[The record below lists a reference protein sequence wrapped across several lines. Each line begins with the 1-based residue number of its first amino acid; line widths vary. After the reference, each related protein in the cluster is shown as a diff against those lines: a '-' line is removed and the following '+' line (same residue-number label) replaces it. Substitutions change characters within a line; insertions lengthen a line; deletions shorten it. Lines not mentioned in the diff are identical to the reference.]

1 MGVSVC
7 EYHPDLSSD
16 GAATFKES
24 TTLDLAGENKSVLGK
39 VAVAVL
45 DSDDVAVSW
54 IPREGGKS
62 QIVFSRVNTDGRIL
76 CSQVIPEGSSEC
88 PWIPRMQQ
96 TASDALVSWAGTSEA
111 RRQIGR

>member
-1 MGVSVC
+1 VGVSVC

-45 DSDDVAVSW
+45 DSDDVVVSW
-54 IPREGGKS
+54 IRREGGKS
-62 QIVFSRVNTDGRIL
+62 QIVFSRVNTDGRTL
-76 CSQVIPEGSSEC
+76 CSQVIPEGSSDVLGYHGCSRPVLTCLFRGLE
-88 PWIPRMQQ
+88 QAKQ
-96 TASDALVSWAGTSEA
+96 GD
-111 RRQIGR
+111 